1 MIPTAWTIARSD
13 LTRWRRSPALVA
25 ATLIPAA
32 GMSLTVLALTFA
44 VGRQPVALV
53 REGYGP
59 VSERVVEILR
69 QSDGF
74 FLRERTPA
82 QAAADL
88 ENQWVCAVISIPK
101 SFGTPAAALL
111 FFDNA
116 ESAVPLPVM
125 FSTTRMVTRSLMLR
139 ARRSSAR
146 PLIHAHA

>member
-1 MIPTAWTIARSD
+1 LWRRRAGACLQQPDGHSRAGMGPARRPLGNGDRAPPVPGAAGPAMIPTAWSIARSD

-88 ENQWVCAVISIPK
+88 ENQWVS
-101 SFGTPAAALL
+101 
-111 FFDNA
+111 
-116 ESAVPLPVM
+116 
-125 FSTTRMVTRSLMLR
+125 
-139 ARRSSAR
+139 
-146 PLIHAHA
+146 